1 MARRKQ
7 EEENQMNKLEGA
19 MVILLEQLQTNKTPI
34 QVTTTGLDMG
44 PQRLSILAKNIKN
57 NESLLNLHMSRKG
70 VTDVE
75 GQQISMMLNTNKKL
89 RKLELEGNVLGPR
102 SIAEFGRTL
111 KHNETLRYLDLES
124 NQLTAGGQE
133 FWGIYEFVN
142 FLDSNKTLLSLNLA
156 NNDLDEKCGQMF
168 REKLEN
174 NHTLI
179 DFDFSGNNFS
189 MEDSR

>member
-1 MARRKQ
+1 
-7 EEENQMNKLEGA
+7 
-19 MVILLEQLQTNKTPI
+19 
-34 QVTTTGLDMG
+34 
-44 PQRLSILAKNIKN
+44 
-57 NESLLNLHMSRKG
+57 MSRKG
-70 VTDVE
+70 ITDVD
-75 GQQISMMLNTNKKL
+75 GQEIAKMLYYNKTL

-102 SIAEFGRTL
+102 SISLLGTYL
-111 KHNETLRYLDLES
+111 KVNESLKYLDLES

-142 FLDSNKTLLSLNLA
+142 MLDSNKTLLSLNVA

-179 DFDFSGNNFS
+179 DFDFSNNNFS
-189 MEDSR
+189 MDDSR